1 MERLQSRKRILL
13 IEDVL
18 VIRMSVKATLGC
30 DYDVDEALTAQ
41 KAKNMIKVNKYDV
54 ILADLNVGDLKGAD
68 TIRAI
73 HEVANGIPIIVC
85 SGNIDR
91 EVAVEL
97 INLNITEMLSK
108 PIDKDRL
115 KYTVDRVISQ
125 NEIISTG
132 LVWANP
138 EYSTINQNSD
148 TITDRSDRGSILRN
162 TLIKSLQNKGFKL

>member
-1 MERLQSRKRILL
+1 MQSRKRILL
-13 IEDVL
+13 IEDIL

-41 KAKNMIKVNKYDV
+41 QAKNMIKVNKYDV

-73 HEVANGIPIIVC
+73 HEVANGIPIVVC

-97 INLNITEMLSK
+97 IKLNITEILSK

-138 EYSTINQNSD
+138 EYGTDNQNSD
-148 TITDRSDRGSILRN
+148 SITDRSDRGSILRN

>member
-1 MERLQSRKRILL
+1 MQTRKRILL
-13 IEDVL
+13 IEDIL

-41 KAKNMIKVNKYDV
+41 KAKNMIKINNYDV

-73 HEVANGIPIIVC
+73 HEVANGTPIIVC

-138 EYSTINQNSD
+138 DHSIDGAGNDS
-148 TITDRSDRGSILRN
+148 ITDRSDRGSMLRN

>member
-1 MERLQSRKRILL
+1 M
-13 IEDVL
+13 
-18 VIRMSVKATLGC
+18 
-30 DYDVDEALTAQ
+30 
-41 KAKNMIKVNKYDV
+41 
-54 ILADLNVGDLKGAD
+54 GDLKGVD

-97 INLNITEMLSK
+97 VNLNITEMLSK

-115 KYTVDRVISQ
+115 KYTVDRVTGQ
-125 NEIISTG
+125 NEMIATG

-138 EYSTINQNSD
+138 E
-148 TITDRSDRGSILRN
+148 
-162 TLIKSLQNKGFKL
+162 